1 MRGIEAQFR
10 ALQRG
15 VAELVPEALLKPFD
29 ERELELIISGLGKI
43 DVADW
48 RKHTRLKH
56 CTTSTPVVQWFW
68 RIVTSHYD
76 EEKRARLLQF
86 VTGSSRVPLQGF
98 KALQG
103 YPACVCVCVCVCMCV
118 CVYSCVSVHEWLC
131 EPTCV
136 CGLT

>member
-1 MRGIEAQFR
+1 MKLYVNWRFMRGIEAQFR

-103 YPACVCVCVCVCMCV
+103 YPACVCVCVCVHVCV
-118 CVYSCVSVHEWLC
+118 CVFMC
-131 EPTCV
+131 ERA
-136 CGLT
+136 